1 METETLD
8 KVYLE
13 WSQFTKAKT
22 VKEILLEAEN
32 ARLREALVKLRD
44 CDFVITPADRMDAV
58 RDIARCALANQ

>member
-1 METETLD
+1 MDTETLD

>member
-22 VKEILLEAEN
+22 VNEIALEAEN
-32 ARLREALVKLRD
+32 ARLREALVRLRD
-44 CDFVITPADRMDAV
+44 CDFVITPANRMDAV

>member
-58 RDIARCALANQ
+58 RDIARGALENQ

>member
-58 RDIARCALANQ
+58 RDIARGALANQ

>member
-22 VKEILLEAEN
+22 VKEIALEAEN

-58 RDIARCALANQ
+58 RDIARGALENQ